1 MYAMTAKI
9 QSKYSDIELRHELNA
24 VFKSVYFIN
33 RRDKV
38 KINDSYFLNFYNLM
52 DYARANNI
60 DEMDY
65 IHSIRDILL
74 THPQTYSAR

>member
-33 RRDKV
+33 KRDKV
-38 KINDSYFLNFYNLM
+38 ILNDSYFFNFYNLM

-65 IHSIRDILL
+65 IRSIRDVLL

>member
-1 MYAMTAKI
+1 MYAMTAKK

-33 RRDKV
+33 KREKN
-38 KINDSYFLNFYNLM
+38 KLQQSYFLNFYSLIS
-52 DYARANNI
+52 YARENNI
-60 DEMDY
+60 NEMDY

-74 THPQTYSAR
+74 KHPQTYSAR